1 MNKNGW
7 GLRAE
12 LGFVLLF
19 IVCILFSTIGLQKM
33 GLLGSDD
40 GERFNLGEYTEGKG
54 NYDYT
59 HLENTVVNAARRYYQ
74 ERYPYG
80 LNDSIVVSIN
90 ALKSN
95 GYMSPIYDSRNREC
109 KGYAMILRNGTCVSY
124 IKCSTYRTPGYNSDY
139 E

>member
-19 IVCILFSTIGLQKM
+19 LVCILFSTIGLQKM
-33 GLLGSDD
+33 GLFG
-40 GERFNLGEYTEGKG
+40 GEESEWSRPNNTTG
-54 NYDYT
+54 NYNYT
-59 HLENTVVNAARRYYQ
+59 SLENTVVNAARRYY
-74 ERYPYG
+74 EAKYPSG
-80 LNDSIVVSIN
+80 LNDNVVVSVN
-90 ALKSN
+90 TLKAN

-109 KGYAMILRNGTCVSY
+109 KGYAMILSSGTVVSY
-124 IKCSTYRTPGYNSDY
+124 IKCPLYKTPGYNSDY

>member
-19 IVCILFSTIGLQKM
+19 LVCILFSTIGLQRM
-33 GLLGSDD
+33 GLFG
-40 GERFNLGEYTEGKG
+40 GEEGEGINFDNYTKG

-59 HLENTVVNAARRYYQ
+59 SLENKVVDAARNYYYTK
-74 ERYPYG
+74 YPSG
-80 LNDSIVVSIN
+80 LNENIVVSVN
-90 ALKSN
+90 SLKAN

-109 KGYAMILRNGTCVSY
+109 NGYAMILKSGTIVSY
-124 IKCSTYRTPGYNSDY
+124 IKCSSYKTPGYNSNY